1 MEQCLYILKTVKILT
16 NKTLNTSNLHLFWH
30 TSTFTV
36 PAYTMPND
44 DSIKMTHCNY
54 GRLLFAVFSPGDND
68 GGSGLE
74 PSTLE

>member
-1 MEQCLYILKTVKILT
+1 MELFQTVKILT
-16 NKTLNTSNLHLFWH
+16 NKIFKHFKLTPFWH

-44 DSIKMTHCNY
+44 DSIKMTHCNATTEDHY
-54 GRLLFAVFSPGDND
+54 LPFDND

-74 PSTLE
+74 PSTLA